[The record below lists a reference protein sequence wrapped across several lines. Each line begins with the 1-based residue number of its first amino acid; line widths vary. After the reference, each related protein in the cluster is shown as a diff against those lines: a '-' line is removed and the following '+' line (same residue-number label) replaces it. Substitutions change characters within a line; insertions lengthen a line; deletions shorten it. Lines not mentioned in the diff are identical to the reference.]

1 LKEGNRGFTTER
13 LSGGDAADEVFLLGL
28 GFGADGE
35 GVKEIEAEGKIEGF
49 VLAVAEVALAEDFHA
64 DDSLAGGAHFFDYA
78 NDSGG
83 IGVHERSDGIDA
95 DKMDFDPG
103 RFGGGAKRFDAVA
116 GAAMGAD
123 NAFFLGFGEN
133 VHDALEAV
141 SPIAFGEAVHE
152 ADVDVIGAK
161 LAAEAVE
168 IGPSGGGVAC
178 PSFGEDGDF
187 IARDMFEGLGDMRVA
202 AVGISR
208 VEEAQAV
215 VVTIEQQVRETL
227 EAEGGLM
234 RMVPDANGA
243 GAYGE
248 AAGLDA
254 GPAEGDGVRGAE
266 FPRERRESKGAA
278 REGRSTEREYA
289 GSASG
294 AMEEFAAFHGASL
307 RQRFKRQSTS

>member
-141 SPIAFGEAVHE
+141 SPIAFGEAVHQ
-152 ADVDVIGAK
+152 ADIDVIGAK

-168 IGPSGGGVAC
+168 ICASGGVAC

-187 IARDMFEGLGDMRVA
+187 MAGDMLEGFGDVQVA
-202 AVGISR
+202 AVGIGG

-215 VVTIEQQVRETL
+215 VVAIEEQVRETL
-227 EAEGGLM
+227 ESEGGLM

-248 AAGLDA
+248 AARLDA
-254 GPAEGDGVRGAE
+254 GLAESDGVRGAE
-266 FPRERRESKGAA
+266 FSRERRESKGAA
-278 REGRSTEREYA
+278 REGRSVERERA
-289 GSASG
+289 GGASG
-294 AMEEFAAFHGASL
+294 SMEEFTAFHGASL

>member
-1 LKEGNRGFTTER
+1 MAK
-13 LSGGDAADEVFLLGL
+13 
-28 GFGADGE
+28 
-35 GVKEIEAEGKIEGF
+35 
-49 VLAVAEVALAEDFHA
+49 VALAENLHA
-64 DDSLAGGAHFFDYA
+64 DDAFPGSAHFFDYA
-78 NDSGG
+78 DDSGG
-83 IGVHERSDGIDA
+83 IGVHERSNGIDA
-95 DKMDFDPG
+95 NEMNFDPG
-103 RFGGGAKRFDAVA
+103 RFCGGAKRFDAGA
-116 GAAMGAD
+116 GAGMGAD
-123 NAFFLGFGEN
+123 NAFCLGFGEN

-141 SPIAFGEAVHE
+141 SPIAFGDAVHE

-208 VEEAQAV
+208 GEEAQAV

-248 AAGLDA
+248 AARLDA
-254 GPAEGDGVRGAE
+254 GLAESDGVRGAE
-266 FPRERRESKGAA
+266 FSRERRESKGAA
-278 REGRSTEREYA
+278 REGRSGERERA
-289 GSASG
+289 GGASG
-294 AMEEFAAFHGASL
+294 SMGEFTAFSGASL
-307 RQRFKRQSTS
+307 WRA